1 MKKIYIGSD
10 HAGFNL
16 KEELKAYLLKLGYEV
31 DDKGALALNKDD
43 DFSDYIKPV
52 AKAVAS
58 NEGSMGIILGASG
71 QGEAMCANRY
81 EGVRAAVFYG
91 GKNLQT
97 DILGNKMNII
107 TGAREHNNANILS
120 LGARFL
126 SIHEAKNAV
135 KMFLE
140 TKFNGEERH
149 VRRINKL
156 EI

>member
-1 MKKIYIGSD
+1 MS
-10 HAGFNL
+10 
-16 KEELKAYLLKLGYEV
+16 
-31 DDKGALALNKDD
+31 
-43 DFSDYIKPV
+43 SPTPV
-52 AKAVAS
+52 
-58 NEGSMGIILGASG
+58 I
-71 QGEAMCANRY
+71 
-81 EGVRAAVFYG
+81 AAVFYG